1 MARPLRILIVSTE
14 LDPIANTGELGR
26 SVGGLAKALKGLRV
40 DVRVVMPVLINTNL
54 FNMVRLVEK
63 VRIQTFTR
71 FGDMSIWRDEIPGEV
86 PVYLLERRNILT
98 AIIFMVNL
106 ARPIRIMRNDSVF

>member
-14 LDPIANTGELGR
+14 LDPIASTGELGR
-26 SVGGLAKALKGLRV
+26 SVGGLAKALKASGLMYGS
-40 DVRVVMPVLINTNL
+40 DAKVLINTNL

-71 FGDMSIWRDEIPGEV
+71 FGDMSIWRDEIQENPG
-86 PVYLLERRNILT
+86 IS
-98 AIIFMVNL
+98 A
-106 ARPIRIMRNDSVF
+106 